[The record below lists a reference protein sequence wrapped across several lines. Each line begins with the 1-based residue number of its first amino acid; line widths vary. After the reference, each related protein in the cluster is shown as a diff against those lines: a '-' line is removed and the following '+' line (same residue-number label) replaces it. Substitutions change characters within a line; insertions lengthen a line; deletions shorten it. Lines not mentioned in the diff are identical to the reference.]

1 MLIRSALT
9 CPIKAFLA
17 LVLLFGVQAMAHA
30 KNPHAPP
37 SETGCPV
44 LAELP
49 KGADAESIA
58 AWSAVL
64 GACQRN
70 PVFLAAFGRLLI
82 QAGRYTDAID
92 HLERALMFEP
102 ALMEARVDYAV
113 ALAGVG
119 DAASSLAMLDSLLAE
134 ADLPHGLRD
143 ALQIQM
149 QALAGLSGTGW
160 QRRMSVAAR
169 LGYDSNLGGAPS
181 LGSLSLTIGGQPVVL
196 PLDESYQAREGL
208 YARADWQLEMRRLY
222 GDGSRV
228 DILASAR
235 LRGSPSVDNVGTHMA
250 EIQTEYRAPASGTGT
265 IFPYM
270 GAAVGLLQA
279 QAGAR
284 YLSMG
289 ASAGLGRQ
297 WQASTMRLCQGRLGG
312 ELQRRQHQT
321 NALLTGHYL
330 GVTISMACE
339 QESGAQLLGSARAG
353 LDAAKN
359 IDRPGGDQ
367 RQYSARIAGYMPMT
381 SGWGGITRSGALLD
395 VEVSHFDD
403 AAGYSP
409 LLDNGAVRRLQ
420 RQTVRAEYLFTVRKL
435 WQWSLGVEWVRQR
448 SSLELFRMQS
458 HGPYVALRAQW

>member
-1 MLIRSALT
+1 
-9 CPIKAFLA
+9 
-17 LVLLFGVQAMAHA
+17 
-30 KNPHAPP
+30 
-37 SETGCPV
+37 
-44 LAELP
+44 
-49 KGADAESIA
+49 
-58 AWSAVL
+58 
-64 GACQRN
+64 
-70 PVFLAAFGRLLI
+70 
-82 QAGRYTDAID
+82 
-92 HLERALMFEP
+92 MFEP
-102 ALMEARVDYAV
+102 ALMEARVDYAI

-119 DAASSLAMLDSLLAE
+119 DAASSMAMLDLLLAE

-149 QALAGLSGTGW
+149 QALAGISGTGW
-160 QRRMSVAAR
+160 QRRISVVAR
-169 LGYDSNLGGAPS
+169 LGYDSNLAGAPG

-228 DILASAR
+228 DVLASAR
-235 LRGSPSVDNVGTHMA
+235 VRGSPSVKNVGTHMA
-250 EIQTEYRAPASGTGT
+250 EMQAEYRAPVISAGAM
-265 IFPYM
+265 FPYT

-297 WQASTMRLCQGRLGG
+297 WQIGAMHLCQGRLGA

-330 GVTISMACE
+330 GMAASLACE
-339 QESGAQLLGSARAG
+339 RESGAQWLGSLRAG
-353 LDAAKN
+353 LDEAQN
-359 IDRPGGDQ
+359 VDRPGGDQ
-367 RQYSARIAGYMPMT
+367 RQYSARIAGYIPMT
-381 SGWGGITRSGALLD
+381 SGWGGITRSGALID
-395 VEVSHFDD
+395 VELSHFDD

-420 RQTVRAEYLFTVRKL
+420 RQTVRAEYMFTVRKL